1 VANFL
6 TFAAPLREIES
17 EIEKENVLKKSK
29 ISLGEIINLITF
41 ATPIYLVNA
50 RF

>member
-17 EIEKENVLKKSK
+17 ENEKGNVLKKSK

-41 ATPIYLVNA
+41 ATPIYWISV